1 MKKFIVLLYED
12 MHEDGKA
19 LLKEKGEILFARSLE
34 EASLIQEVK
43 AIDGIIIRANGRVSK
58 RLMESA
64 PRLKVIGRH
73 GVGVENIDLEA
84 ATEKGIWVVN
94 TPDANDVSV
103 AEHFFG
109 LALMLSKML
118 KKGEKAFREEGRW
131 EARYQYIGN
140 ELHGKTLGILGFGR
154 IGKAVGRIGYKGFD
168 MKVLY
173 YDALRYE
180 EAEKEIHA
188 VKQSLEEILSQ
199 CDYIS
204 INLPMLPATKGL
216 IKEREFKMMKPTAY
230 IINLARGP
238 IWDEKALYNV
248 LKEGRIAG
256 AASDVY
262 EVEPATK
269 DHPLLQ
275 FDHFIGT
282 PHMAAH
288 TEEALKRMSLVA
300 EDVIRVLEGKAPLHP
315 VNQPKLVA
323 KDIL

>member
-19 LLKEKGEILFARSLE
+19 LLKEKGEILFARSPE

-43 AIDGIIIRANGRVSK
+43 EIDGIIIRANGRVSK

-73 GVGVENIDLEA
+73 GVGVENINLEA

-188 VKQSLEEILSQ
+188 VKQSLEEVLSQ

-216 IKEREFKMMKPTAY
+216 INEREFKMMKPTAY

-256 AASDVY
+256 AGSDVY

-275 FDHFIGT
+275 LENFIGT

-300 EDVIRVLEGKAPLHP
+300 EDVIRVLEGKTPLHP
-315 VNQPKLVA
+315 VNQPRL
-323 KDIL
+323 